1 MASKKLT
8 EKEIK
13 ILKAFNNIFDGIT
26 DYQIFTEKLED
37 YGFINIPEEE
47 LLKFYRLF
55 SNNYREDGQYELIK
69 KVDRGIGKLANLI
82 RKIIKKDY
90 ESEREMDD
98 ILSSREISG
107 EFFYG
112 SRNNFVEFDRGG
124 IKLHMDSTDWENYF
138 SGLGGDDAIHFYN
151 MATSHYGYTE
161 EVDDDE
167 LKYMER
173 GLPEEVRE
181 KISILADM
189 VGDLNISTRI
199 KTDGLD
205 EGEFQDFIELNFPK
219 QADRIFSDFLSD
231 YGYAL
236 GQARS
241 SGVIKCYEEEVK
253 YQGSGSAE
261 IFIPWKDLLK
271 MVITN
276 PMVTTLSDLKD
287 IQING
292 EDIDLQNCWYESYP
306 DEEEMAETYRQIEK
320 HIDNLIDGIEDGEI
334 KIENTKEIFDII
346 NRLGFEKDRDGFKKT
361 SESGIEIVINK
372 ISPEKNQ
379 LEIIVD
385 YPKGTQS
392 SKWGDEGMTRTI
404 KATDLG
410 TWLNSLPLDRQV
422 ESFRKKLHN
431 ILKESNL
438 KK

>member
-1 MASKKLT
+1 MASKKFT
-8 EKEIK
+8 EKELK
-13 ILKAFNNIFDGIT
+13 VLKAFNNIFDGIT
-26 DYQIFTEKLED
+26 SYQIFSKKLED

-47 LLKFYRLF
+47 LLNLYRLF

-69 KVDRGIGKLANLI
+69 KVDRSIGKLANLI
-82 RKIIKKDY
+82 RRIIKKDY

-98 ILSSREISG
+98 ILSSQEISG

-112 SRNNFVEFDRGG
+112 DRNNFVEFDTKG
-124 IKLHMDSTDWENYF
+124 IKLHMDYVGWKNYF
-138 SGLGGDDAIHFYN
+138 SGLSEENEWYYN
-151 MATSHYGYTE
+151 MANSYYGYSE
-161 EVDDDE
+161 EVDNDE
-167 LKYMER
+167 VKYMER
-173 GLPEEVRE
+173 NFPNELRE

-189 VGDLNISTRI
+189 VGDLNISARI

-205 EGEFQDFIELNFPK
+205 EGEFSDFLELNFPE
-219 QADRIFSDFLSD
+219 QANRIFEDYLSD

-236 GQARS
+236 GKSRS
-241 SGVIKCYEEEVK
+241 KGVTDCYEEKAK
-253 YQGSGSAE
+253 YQGSGSAD

-271 MVITN
+271 IVITN
-276 PMVTTLSDLKD
+276 PMVLTLSDLKD
-287 IQING
+287 IEING
-292 EDIDLQNCWYESYP
+292 EDIELESCWYESYP
-306 DEEEMAETYRQIEK
+306 SGEEMVDTYRQIEK
-320 HIDNLIDGIEDGEI
+320 HIDDLIDGIEDGEI

-346 NRLGFEKDRDGFKKT
+346 NRLGFKKDRDGFKKT

-385 YPKGTQS
+385 YPKGTQP

-422 ESFRKKLHN
+422 ESFKKILHN

>member
-1 MASKKLT
+1 MASKKFTKYEIELLT
-8 EKEIK
+8 
-13 ILKAFNNIFDGIT
+13 LFNRIFNGIPN
-26 DYQIFTEKLED
+26 YNSFNSKLLN
-37 YGFINIPEEE
+37 YGFDDEEDK

-55 SNNYREDGQYELIK
+55 INNYREDGQYQLTE
-69 KVDRGIGKLANLI
+69 KVDRGVGKLVNLI

-98 ILSSREISG
+98 ILSSQEISG

-112 SRNNFVEFDRGG
+112 NRNNFVEFDTKG
-124 IKLHMDSTDWENYF
+124 IKLHMDSEDWGNYF
-138 SGLGGDDAIHFYN
+138 SGLSEDDMWYHN
-151 MATSHYGYTE
+151 MATSHYGYSE

-173 GLPEEVRE
+173 GLPEDVRE

-205 EGEFQDFIELNFPK
+205 EGEFQNFIELNFPK

-236 GQARS
+236 GKSRS
-241 SGVIKCYEEEVK
+241 KGVRDCYEEEVK
-253 YQGSGSAE
+253 YQGSGSAD

-292 EDIDLQNCWYESYP
+292 EDINLQDCWYESYP
-306 DEEEMAETYRQIEK
+306 DSEEMADTYRQIEK

-334 KIENTKEIFDII
+334 KIENTKEIWEII
-346 NRLGFEKDRDGFKKT
+346 NRLGFKKEGDAFRKT

-372 ISPEKNQ
+372 ILPEKNE

-385 YPKGTQS
+385 YPKGTQP

-422 ESFRKKLHN
+422 ESFKKILHT

-438 KK
+438 KFR

>member
-1 MASKKLT
+1 MASKKFT

-13 ILKAFNNIFDGIT
+13 
-26 DYQIFTEKLED
+26 
-37 YGFINIPEEE
+37 
-47 LLKFYRLF
+47 LLKLFNRVFKTVPNYNTFNDKLNEIGFDDNEDDLLKVYRLF
-55 SNNYREDGQYELIK
+55 LNNYREDGQYQLTE

-90 ESEREMDD
+90 ESEKEMDD

-107 EFFYG
+107 EFFYD

-124 IKLHMDSTDWENYF
+124 IKLHMGSQDWENYF

-161 EVDDDE
+161 EVDEDE

-173 GLPEEVRE
+173 GLPEDVRE

-189 VGDLNISTRI
+189 VGDFNISAHI
-199 KTDGLD
+199 KDDSLD

-236 GQARS
+236 GKSRS

-253 YQGSGSAE
+253 YQGSGSAD

-271 MVITN
+271 MIITN
-276 PMVTTLSDLKD
+276 PMVNTISDLKD

-306 DEEEMAETYRQIEK
+306 DDKEMAETYWQIEK
-320 HIDNLIDGIEDGEI
+320 HIDDLIDGIEDGEI
-334 KIENTKEIFDII
+334 KIENTKEIWDII
-346 NRLGFEKDRDGFKKT
+346 NRLGFKKEGDAFRKT

-372 ISPEKNQ
+372 ISPEKNE
-379 LEIIVD
+379 LEIVVE
-385 YPKGTQS
+385 YPKGTQP
-392 SKWGDEGMTRTI
+392 SKWGDDSMKRTI

-422 ESFRKKLHN
+422 ESFKKILHN

>member
-1 MASKKLT
+1 MASKKFT

-13 ILKAFNNIFDGIT
+13 LLKLFNRLFKTVPSYNTFNG
-26 DYQIFTEKLED
+26 KLID
-37 YGFINIPEEE
+37 YGFDDVEDE
-47 LLKFYRLF
+47 LVKSYRLF
-55 SNNYREDGQYELIK
+55 LNNYREDGQYELTE

-98 ILSSREISG
+98 ILNSREISG
-107 EFFYG
+107 EFFYDN
-112 SRNNFVEFDRGG
+112 RNNFVEFDTKG
-124 IKLHMDSTDWENYF
+124 IKLHMDSEDWRKYF
-138 SGLGGDDAIHFYN
+138 SGLSEEDTWFYN
-151 MATSHYGYTE
+151 MANSHYGYSE

-173 GLPEEVRE
+173 GLPEDVRE

-205 EGEFQDFIELNFPK
+205 EGEFSDFLELNFPK
-219 QADRIFSDFLSD
+219 QADRIFTDYLSD

-236 GQARS
+236 GRS
-241 SGVIKCYEEEVK
+241 RSKGVTDEYEKGVK
-253 YQGSGSAE
+253 FQGKGSAD

-287 IQING
+287 LEING
-292 EDIDLQNCWYESYP
+292 DHISLEGAWYESYP
-306 DEEEMAETYRQIEK
+306 DKEEMADTYRQIEK
-320 HIDNLIDGIEDGEI
+320 HIDDLIDGIEDGEI
-334 KIENTKEIFDII
+334 KLENTKEIWEII
-346 NRLGFEKDRDGFKKT
+346 NRLGFKKEGDAFRKT

-372 ISPEKNQ
+372 ISPEKNE
-379 LEIIVD
+379 LEIIVQ
-385 YPKGTQS
+385 YPKGTQP
-392 SKWGDEGMTRTI
+392 SKWGDETMKRTI

-422 ESFRKKLHN
+422 ESFKKILHT